1 MLNSRNQTS
10 KMSQDKAS
18 KSASDSD
25 FMYRSL
31 YDKIIVKNT
40 PIAYRLCSEL
50 IKIYYSVG
58 ILLFIPTL
66 HASELGYLQPL
77 YTPHFNDIMLGLFI
91 GLVAGGLI
99 FIPILLLPTTFL
111 VFICYKFF
119 WQWSSWRY
127 IFALIFQAWH
137 FIIWSYIVSYFVFFL
152 AFAVL

>member
-1 MLNSRNQTS
+1 
-10 KMSQDKAS
+10 MSQDKAS

-50 IKIYYSVG
+50 IKIFYSIGTAFFVPWIKAQDLEYFQNLPSLG
-58 ILLFIPTL
+58 EALSIYFLF
-66 HASELGYLQPL
+66 
-77 YTPHFNDIMLGLFI
+77 NI
-91 GLVAGGLI
+91 GFGLI

-119 WQWSSWRY
+119 WQWSFWRY

-137 FIIWSYIVSYFVFFL
+137 FIIWAYIVTFFC
-152 AFAVL
+152 FFII